1 MKSSRP
7 NKKSLVGVVVSDK
20 MEKTVTVLLEARK
33 RHPIY
38 KKFVKELSKIKAHD
52 EKNEASEGDLVKV
65 LECRPMS
72 KEKTWRLIEILEK
85 KEERG

>member
-7 NKKSLVGVVVSDK
+7 NKKSLVGLVVSDK
-20 MEKTVTVLLEARK
+20 MEKTVTVLLETRK

-38 KKFVKELSKIKAHD
+38 KKFVKALSKVKAHD